1 MIITVLT
8 IVALWKM
15 FTKAGEA
22 GWKCLIP
29 IYNVYIMYQIA
40 RNDGFVKMIIFAVA
54 EGLCFALGAGLVVAG
69 AMGSPVVMVF
79 GVLAYIAG
87 IVACVLLLI
96 VQFRM
101 YADLAQA
108 FGHEKGFAWG
118 LLLLT
123 PIFIWIIGL
132 GSDTYGGQVTYGNA
146 GGMQNMGMPQGN
158 MPQNGMAPNG
168 MAQNGMPQNGM
179 QQSNMPQQNLQQNT
193 GAYMP
198 PQYQNNDQK

>member
-54 EGLCFALGAGLVVAG
+54 EGLCFALGAGLMVAG

-79 GVLAYIAG
+79 GVLAYIADRKS
-87 IVACVLLLI
+87 VV
-96 VQFRM
+96 
-101 YADLAQA
+101 
-108 FGHEKGFAWG
+108 
-118 LLLLT
+118 
-123 PIFIWIIGL
+123 
-132 GSDTYGGQVTYGNA
+132 
-146 GGMQNMGMPQGN
+146 
-158 MPQNGMAPNG
+158 
-168 MAQNGMPQNGM
+168 
-179 QQSNMPQQNLQQNT
+179 
-193 GAYMP
+193 
-198 PQYQNNDQK
+198 